1 MIDLKNLI
9 KSGVQFG
16 HQTWRWNPKMSP
28 YIWGHK
34 NGIHL
39 IDVSK
44 TAFQLERA
52 AQFLSRWHHKANQ
65 FYGLEQKNRLK
76 PYCLRFL
83 KPLNLLQ

>member
-1 MIDLKNLI
+1 MIDLKHLI
-9 KSGVQFG
+9 KNGVQFG

-52 AQFLSRWHHKANQ
+52 AQFLESFSISRQINFMGRYKKISSSSIA
-65 FYGLEQKNRLK
+65 
-76 PYCLRFL
+76 
-83 KPLNLLQ
+83 